1 MKKELIIQCKK
12 IKLVITDVD
21 GVLTDGGMYYTAKGD
36 SMKKFHVRDGMGVA
50 LLRSDNVPTIIVTK
64 EQTRIVKQWAKKMKI
79 KKLFDGIQDK
89 KKVLQQICNEFK
101 VKENET
107 AYIGDDINDV
117 DLLKS
122 VGFSACPNDAID
134 VVKNN
139 SDYVCSKK
147 GGEGV
152 LREVAEI
159 ILSAKAKM

>member
-1 MKKELIIQCKK
+1 MKKELVIQCKK

-36 SMKKFHVRDGMGVA
+36 NMKKFHVRDGMGVT
-50 LLRSDNVPTIIVTK
+50 LLRRDNVPTIIVTK
-64 EQTRIVKQWAKKMKI
+64 EQTQIVKQWAKKMKI

-101 VKENET
+101 VKGNEI

-117 DLLKS
+117 DLIKS